1 MHFAPPAA
9 HPTVRWS
16 SRLLAA
22 LVAAVVAAVLLP
34 ATPAGAVNVKVDKR
48 VFGVHDGRLSSLNQ
62 GVGSL
67 RLWDAGTTW
76 RDIETAPGVYD
87 FAKLDGIVGAAAA
100 KGVEVTLV
108 LGMTPDF
115 YSGGKGPTAMPTDE
129 GAWVRYIQALVAH
142 YKNWNGSGR
151 PGIAAYQVWNEAN
164 VINFWSGSP
173 AQLGRLTTLAYGA
186 VKAVDPSVLVVGPGM
201 ATRLSGQIRWLGLY
215 YYQRVS
221 GTPIWK
227 RMDALALH
235 LYPVS
240 TGTPETAI
248 SQYNAARKQL
258 RLRGVPDSKPY
269 WVTEINYGA
278 PTGSGGAATPIPSA
292 KQAAYVIRTYL
303 LNAARG
309 AKRIHWYAWDMSR
322 TPGGGTRGSVLMT
335 NPDDG
340 TTIAAGGRAFA
351 LVRGWMLGTT
361 LVGPSKS
368 VRPCTKSSTGLWT
381 CVLRYG
387 AGVRRVYWHP
397 SKRVKVTTAK
407 SATFMVRG
415 DGMRTK
421 IRGGSKQY
429 VGYLPLMVRSR
440 R

>member
-1 MHFAPPAA
+1 
-9 HPTVRWS
+9 V
-16 SRLLAA
+16 RLL
-22 LVAAVVAAVLLP
+22 AAVVAAVLATVLLP
-34 ATPAGAVNVKVDKR
+34 ASPAGAVNVKVDKR
-48 VFGVHDGRLSSLNQ
+48 LFGVHDGKLSSLSR

-76 RDIETAPGVYD
+76 RDIETAPGVYN

-100 KGVEVTLV
+100 RGVEVTLV

-115 YSGGKGPTAMPTDE
+115 YAGGKGPTAMPTDE
-129 GAWVRYIQALVAH
+129 GAWVRYIQAVVSH
-142 YKNWNGSGR
+142 YKNWNNSGR

-173 AQLGRLTTLAYGA
+173 AQLGRLTSLAFSA
-186 VKAVDPSVLVVGPGM
+186 VNAVDSSALVIGPGM
-201 ATRLSGQIRWLGLY
+201 ATRLSGQVRWLGLY

-227 RMDALALH
+227 RMDAIALH
-235 LYPVS
+235 LYPMS

-278 PTGSGGAATPIPSA
+278 PTGSGGDAKSISSA

-303 LNAARG
+303 LNASRG
-309 AKRIHWYAWDMSR
+309 AKRIHWYAWDMGR

-335 NPDDG
+335 DPDDG
-340 TTIAAGGRAFA
+340 TTVTAGGRAFA

-361 LVGPSKS
+361 MLGPTKS
-368 VRPCTKSSTGLWT
+368 ARPCAKNSSGLWT

-415 DGMRTK
+415 DGTRTK
-421 IRGGSKQY
+421 IKGGSKQY